1 VSFKVAD
8 RVHETTTVVGT
19 GDATLL
25 GALIGYQA
33 FSTVLSDG
41 DACYYCIE
49 HSNQWE
55 VGRGTFNSANTLS
68 RTDVLDSSAGGSLVD
83 FTVGTK
89 QIYITLPA
97 AAVDPPSPTVI
108 LAGETIAAGDLL
120 TVNAAGRAVKAA
132 NTYPAS
138 PEKYNVIGV
147 SRYACD
153 TDNRC
158 FVDAIPGR
166 LYPINCN
173 FTPSVTDIGKETYL
187 HSNAGTCTLTPPA
200 SSAAVIR
207 VGTIIATLGGSQA
220 SILFYPSELVLLP

>member
-8 RVHETTTVVGT
+8 RVHETTTVAGT
-19 GDATLL
+19 GDAALL

-55 VGRGTFNSANTLS
+55 VGRGTFNAANTLT
-68 RTDVLDSSAGGSLVD
+68 RTDVLDSSNGGNAVD

-97 AAVDPPSPTVI
+97 AAVDPPSPTV
-108 LAGETIAAGDLL
+108 LTAGETIAAGDLL
-120 TVNAAGRAVKAA
+120 TVNSSGQAIKAV

-147 SRYACD
+147 SRYACV
-153 TDNRC
+153 TNASC

-166 LYPINCN
+166 LYPVNCN
-173 FTPSVTDIGKETYL
+173 FTPDVADIGKQTYL
-187 HSNAGTCTLTPPA
+187 HSSGGTCTLTPPA
-200 SSAAVIR
+200 TSAAVIR

-220 SILFYPSELVLLP
+220 SILFKPSELVLLP